1 MSDQFDWVEFYKELA
16 WKLLPYKDN
25 RQELIRLVRQIY
37 DMTGISMP
45 TLERDNKIVDIDPF
59 TFYGLFNKS
68 SMKEINRIKILS
80 TVAKLFDISS
90 PVPSSFSSIPVL
102 NNQNATFYYFV
113 GERGEED
120 IDDLW
125 WLFQRAMSYVAGDDT
140 NTNTKMLVYYFDRVI
155 KRKGNGNSK
164 ITMGLY
170 WIAPDTFLNL
180 DQRNTWYI
188 YESGKIPEEVVKSLP
203 PIEPKIPADKYMEII
218 YKMRVYLES
227 ERSTLKNFKELSA
240 EAWRYSEEV
249 NQLEKMEKEKKQ
261 KQEMGNGLADSD
273 VRTTHYWLY
282 SPGVSAVQW
291 DEFYLAGIMS
301 IDWNGP
307 AGDLS
312 VYKSREEIRNKLQE
326 QYGIDRSYKNDSLAL
341 WQFANVMQPGD
352 IVYAKKGMHKIVGRG
367 VVESDYEYGDSDE
380 QYHNI
385 RNVKWTHRGEWDY
398 PGQAA
403 QKVLTDITQ
412 YTDTITKLEEAFK
425 EENGFI
431 SDPETEEELAQKYP
445 LYDEKQ
451 FLSDVFMDKA
461 SYDTLVNLLRKKKNV
476 ILQGAPGVGKTYAA
490 KRLAY
495 SMMGEKNQDRVMMVQ
510 FHQSYSYEDF
520 IEGFRPTGSGNGFEI
535 KKGSFYHFCRK
546 AAEDPENEYFFI
558 IDEINRGNLS
568 RIFGEL
574 FMLIENDKRGNEL
587 QLLYSDEKFDVP
599 RNVYILGMMN
609 TADRSLAMLDY
620 ALRRRFAFYDMKPAF
635 GSSGFREYR
644 ANLNSDKFNRLIDCV
659 ERLNNAIKEDE
670 SLGEGFCIGHSYFCN
685 LEEVTDRVLSD
696 IVEYEL
702 NPLLQEYWYDDRVKA
717 NDWIDRLRDAIR

>member
-1 MSDQFDWVEFYKELA
+1 MSDQFDWVPFYKELA
-16 WKLLPYKDN
+16 WKLLKYKDN
-25 RQELIRLVRQIY
+25 RQELIHLVRQIY
-37 DMTGISMP
+37 EMTGISMP
-45 TLERDNKIVDIDPF
+45 TLDRNNQIIDIDPF
-59 TFYGLFNKS
+59 TFFGLFNKT
-68 SMKEINRIKILS
+68 SMKEVNRIKILS

-125 WLFQRAMSYVAGDDT
+125 WLLHRALAYAAGD
-140 NTNTKMLVYYFDRVI
+140 NTDSNTDMLVYYFDRVI

-170 WIAPDTFLNL
+170 WIAPETFLNL

-188 YESGKIPEEVVKSLP
+188 YDSGKIPEEIVKSLP
-203 PIEPKIPADKYMEII
+203 PIEPKIPAEKYLDII

-227 ERSTLKNFKELSA
+227 ERSSLKNFKELSA

-249 NQLEKMEKEKKQ
+249 NQLNKMEKEKKQ

-273 VRTTHYWLY
+273 VRTTHYWLF
-282 SPGVSAVQW
+282 SPGVSAIQW
-291 DEFYLAGIMS
+291 DDFYLGSIMS
-301 IDWNGP
+301 IDWDGP

-312 VYKSREEIRNKLQE
+312 IYKSREEIRNKLQE

-352 IVYAKKGMHKIVGRG
+352 IVYAKKGMHRIVGRG
-367 VVESDYEYGDSDE
+367 IVESDYKFGDSDG

-385 RNVKWTHRGEWDY
+385 RRVNWTHRGEWVY

-412 YTDTITKLEEAFK
+412 YTDTITKLEEAFR
-425 EENGFI
+425 EGNEYI
-431 SDPETEEELAQKYP
+431 SDPEIEEELVQRYP
-445 LYDEKQ
+445 LYDEEH

-461 SYDTLVNLLRKKKNV
+461 SYDTLVNLIRKKKNV

-546 AAEDPENEYFFI
+546 AEEDPDNEYFFI

-587 QLLYSDEKFDVP
+587 QLLYSDEKFNVP
-599 RNVYILGMMN
+599 GNVYILGMMN

-635 GSSGFREYR
+635 GSSGFRDYR
-644 ANLNSDKFNRLIDCV
+644 AGLNSEKFNRLIDCV

-670 SLGEGFCIGHSYFCN
+670 TLGEGFCIGHSYFCN
-685 LEEVTDRVLSD
+685 LEEVTDQALSS

-717 NDWIDRLRDAIR
+717 NDWIGRLRDAIR